1 MSAVA
6 GVMPVMRF
14 QMVPI
19 RDLRANPA
27 NVREQLEE
35 IGPLAASIRT
45 QGILQPLIVNR
56 IRGAFLVTDGH
67 RRLAAAKLAMV
78 PAAPCLVTSGAGTR
92 DVIATMCAAAMHQE
106 LTPLEQARAFERLR
120 VEGMTTADVALS
132 TGYSSRLVRQRLLLL
147 NLPREAQDLLD
158 EGKLTVTAAAELA
171 ATLGTAPK
179 ATAALRRPK
188 QSHLGRA
195 HPLATRL
202 NCAHGDVRVL
212 VGGVACGQCW
222 EQAIRDDAT
231 RS

>member
-45 QGILQPLIVNR
+45 HGILQPLIVNCA
-56 IRGAFLVTDGH
+56 RGAFLVTDGH

-106 LTPLEQARAFERLR
+106 LTPMEQARAFERLR
-120 VEGMTTADVALS
+120 AEGMTTTDVALS
-132 TGYSSRLVRQRLLLL
+132 TGYSPRLVRQRLLLL
-147 NLPREAQDLLD
+147 SLPPEAQDLLD
-158 EGKLTVTAAAELA
+158 EGTLTVTAAAELA

-179 ATAALRRPK
+179 VSAFLRSPK
-188 QSHLGRA
+188 KSYLGRA
-195 HPLATRL
+195 HPLAARL
-202 NCAHGDVRVL
+202 DCTHGDVRVL

>member
-6 GVMPVMRF
+6 GVMTVMRF

-19 RDLRANPA
+19 QDLRANPA

-56 IRGAFLVTDGH
+56 VRGAFLVTDGH

-92 DVIATMCAAAMHQE
+92 DVIATMSAAAMHQE

-120 VEGMTTADVALS
+120 AEGMTTADVALS
-132 TGYSSRLVRQRLLLL
+132 TGYSPRLVRQRLLLL

-158 EGKLTVTAAAELA
+158 EGELTVTAAAELA

-179 ATAALRRPK
+179 ASAALRPPK

-202 NCAHGDVRVL
+202 NCIHGDVRVL

>member
-6 GVMPVMRF
+6 GAMPVMRF

-35 IGPLAASIRT
+35 IGPLASSIRT

-56 IRGAFLVTDGH
+56 VRGAYLVTDGH

-78 PAAPCLVTSGAGTR
+78 PAAPCLVTSGAGAR

-106 LTPLEQARAFERLR
+106 LTPMEQARAFDRLR
-120 VEGMTTADVALS
+120 AEGMTTAEVALT
-132 TGYSSRLVRQRLLLL
+132 TGYSPKLVRQRLLLL
-147 NLPREAQDLLD
+147 NLPQEAQDLLD
-158 EGKLTVTAAAELA
+158 EGTLTVTAAAELA
-171 ATLGTAPK
+171 ATLSTAPK
-179 ATAALRRPK
+179 ASAALRAPK
-188 QSHLGRA
+188 QSYLGRA
-195 HPLATRL
+195 HPLAARL
-202 NCAHGDVRVL
+202 NCTHRDVRIL

-222 EQAIRDDAT
+222 EQAIVDDAV